1 MSKSI
6 QTKVSA
12 SHFTKSN
19 IINIDYNIKP
29 TNQFILIF
37 VIEFSTNESYFVFRV
52 AHRQTQFKEI
62 KQIRAYDPE
71 SLYGDIGGYMGLLL
85 GYSILNLPSM
95 IAVCYGF
102 IKNRFSNQKQ
112 LRQNR
117 QKAGKID
124 AWLLS
129 DHLNTMV
136 RTETINIDKTIVENV
151 EKRHEKLTEINT
163 DSDLIIENCIG
174 D

>member
-1 MSKSI
+1 MS
-6 QTKVSA
+6 
-12 SHFTKSN
+12 N
-19 IINIDYNIKP
+19 
-29 TNQFILIF
+29 
-37 VIEFSTNESYFVFRV
+37 NESYFKFRV

-95 IAVCYGF
+95 IAFCYRF
-102 IKNRFSNQKQ
+102 IKTTFSNQEK
-112 LRQNR
+112 LRHNS
-117 QKAGKID
+117 QKVGQID

-129 DHLNTMV
+129 DHSLTMG
-136 RTETINIDKTIVENV
+136 RTKTMNIDKSIEENV
-151 EKRHEKLTEINT
+151 EERHKKINEIKIDNE
-163 DSDLIIENCIG
+163 SMIENCTG

>member
-1 MSKSI
+1 ML
-6 QTKVSA
+6 TLV
-12 SHFTKSN
+12 
-19 IINIDYNIKP
+19 
-29 TNQFILIF
+29 F

-95 IAVCYGF
+95 IALCYGF

-112 LRQNR
+112 LRQNS

-129 DHLNTMV
+129 DHSLTMV
-136 RTETINIDKTIVENV
+136 PTKTINIDKTIEENV
-151 EKRHEKLTEINT
+151 EYRHKKVTEIDT
-163 DSDLIIENCIG
+163 DNDLVIENCS
-174 D
+174 